1 PRCAATVDHRSGAA
15 GAAVSRLEPSVS
27 PRLLLQR
34 VAVGALGEP
43 GTFVVFERCVSR
55 AAQSDLAYRA
65 SACDRGT
72 ATGEVGGL
80 FGRLGADSSE
90 GAGRIAR
97 GSVRA
102 ERATGRNSRVARI
115 RDRCRSASRSARLGA
130 QADRPEARRARTES
144 RV

>member
-1 PRCAATVDHRSGAA
+1 
-15 GAAVSRLEPSVS
+15 
-27 PRLLLQR
+27 
-34 VAVGALGEP
+34 GALGEP

-72 ATGEVGGL
+72 AASEVGGL

-144 RV
+144 RVTECAMGSAVGRWRRGCKARDAGSLERAVAGTELHQQ